1 MKKTV
6 FRVDSSFQIGSGHL
20 MRCLTLA
27 ERWQETSEIFFIS
40 RDLPGNM
47 TGLIEERGYNLL
59 LLPAMEKDASLTG
72 YEAWLT
78 VKKSTDMEQ
87 CGRLLAGLRSELLV
101 VDHYALDEE
110 WERAVRP
117 LVKEIMVIDD
127 LADRKHDC
135 DILLDQNYSPDFLT
149 RYNGLVPSGCRLLL
163 GPRHVILRR
172 EFYEQKP
179 RKRDGTV
186 KNILVFFGGSDLTD
200 ETMKALRAI
209 EKLKR
214 DDITVNVVVGSS
226 NKNKEA
232 VRLFCAARKQMNYF
246 CQVSNMAELM
256 QRADLAL
263 GAGGTTTWERCYLGL
278 PAIVIGIAD
287 NQNNINLICSQENVI
302 KYLGRQDEVNID
314 MITDML
320 LKFIEEKDFYLKMVN
335 SLIEFRRK
343 IKRKV

>member
-27 ERWQETSEIFFIS
+27 ERWQDTSEIFFIS

-59 LLPAMEKDASLTG
+59 LLPNIEKDVSLTG

-87 CGRLLAGLRSELLV
+87 CGSLLADLRPELLV

-149 RYNGLVPSGCRLLL
+149 RYNGLVPSDCRLLL

-200 ETMKALRAI
+200 ETMKSLLAI
-209 EKLKR
+209 ENLKR

-232 VRLFCAARKQMNYF
+232 VRLFCAERKQMNYF
-246 CQVSNMAELM
+246 CQVNNMAELM
-256 QRADLAL
+256 QQADLAL

-278 PAIVIGIAD
+278 PTLLISIAENQEKSSMILGKKGI
-287 NQNNINLICSQENVI
+287 IN
-302 KYLGRQDEVNID
+302 YLGKSEDITADILSRELEKIID
-314 MITDML
+314 KKDYL
-320 LKFIEEKDFYLKMVN
+320 LLLQKRSLLLMEN
-335 SLIEFRRK
+335 SNY
-343 IKRKV
+343 

>member
-27 ERWQETSEIFFIS
+27 ERWQDTSEIFFIS

-72 YEAWLT
+72 YAAWLT

-87 CGRLLAGLRSELLV
+87 CGRLLADLRPELLV

-200 ETMKALRAI
+200 ETMKSLLAI

-232 VRLFCAARKQMNYF
+232 VRLFCAAREQMNYF

-278 PAIVIGIAD
+278 PTLLISVAENQEELSRALGEEGI
-287 NQNNINLICSQENVI
+287 IN
-302 KYLGRQDEVNID
+302 YLGKSEDITADILSRELEKIID
-314 MITDML
+314 KRDYL
-320 LKFIEEKDFYLKMVN
+320 LLLQKRSLSLMEN
-335 SLIEFRRK
+335 SND
-343 IKRKV
+343 

>member
-27 ERWQETSEIFFIS
+27 ERWQDTSEIFFIS

-87 CGRLLAGLRSELLV
+87 CGRLLADLRPELLV

-149 RYNGLVPSGCRLLL
+149 RYNGLVPSDCRLLL

-200 ETMKALRAI
+200 ETMKSLLAI
-209 EKLKR
+209 ENLKR

-232 VRLFCAARKQMNYF
+232 VRLFCAERKQMNYF
-246 CQVSNMAELM
+246 CQVNNMAELM
-256 QRADLAL
+256 QQADLAL

-278 PAIVIGIAD
+278 PTLLISIAENQEKSSMILGKKGI
-287 NQNNINLICSQENVI
+287 IN
-302 KYLGRQDEVNID
+302 YLGKSEDITADILSRELEKIID
-314 MITDML
+314 KKDYL
-320 LKFIEEKDFYLKMVN
+320 LLLQKRSLLLMEN
-335 SLIEFRRK
+335 SNY
-343 IKRKV
+343 